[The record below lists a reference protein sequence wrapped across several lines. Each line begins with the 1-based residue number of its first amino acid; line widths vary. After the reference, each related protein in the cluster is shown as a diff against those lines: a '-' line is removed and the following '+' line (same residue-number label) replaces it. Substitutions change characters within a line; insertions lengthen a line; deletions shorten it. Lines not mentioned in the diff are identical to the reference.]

1 MDDVVSLA
9 YGRSRVKAVRASGI
23 NSRDY
28 RHKPQL
34 DPGTGFVVVGF
45 FVCLVFF
52 SSSMNN
58 EFPTLALFF
67 QCPELT
73 TWFKVMTRSRV
84 SLQLFTRASGKQG
97 SMSFSSVNMCSV
109 VVASREPGRQR
120 GVLVLILL
128 FCPHFP
134 STCPGP
140 DHLTPRLLNLLDAEL
155 GSGDSSRMVG
165 RGLFTKHEITALEN

>member
-1 MDDVVSLA
+1 MSLA

-28 RHKPQL
+28 RIHHNWTQGL
-34 DPGTGFVVVGF
+34 VLLLFVWF
-45 FVCLVFF
+45 FFF
-52 SSSMNN
+52 LLN

-67 QCPELT
+67 QSPELT

-97 SMSFSSVNMCSV
+97 SMSFSSVSMCSV

-128 FCPHFP
+128 CCPHFP
-134 STCPGP
+134 PPTLGLTTSPP
-140 DHLTPRLLNLLDAEL
+140 DFSISWMQNLAVETAAGWWAGAFSPNMKSLPLRTEHTPC
-155 GSGDSSRMVG
+155 
-165 RGLFTKHEITALEN
+165 